1 MKTLP
6 PQDLQLLILKPP
18 SCFKIFIFQLKI
30 THNVTMRRAKTK
42 ALRKNF
48 YTQKVIY
55 IVKPYHLKT
64 CNYSFHSLL
73 GEIAPILPLQT
84 LNIIKL
90 QVNQTCLSPK
100 RSNSLKNTGIQS
112 CLLEE
117 GVDTIFYLFMCLNQ
131 RFSLKELH
139 G

>member
-1 MKTLP
+1 
-6 PQDLQLLILKPP
+6 
-18 SCFKIFIFQLKI
+18 
-30 THNVTMRRAKTK
+30 MRRAKTK
-42 ALRKNF
+42 AVRKLF

-73 GEIAPILPLQT
+73 GEIAPILPSQT

-100 RSNSLKNTGIQS
+100 RSNSLKNTGI
-112 CLLEE
+112 
-117 GVDTIFYLFMCLNQ
+117 
-131 RFSLKELH
+131 
-139 G
+139 